1 MEAPTVNAIQ
11 NKKKDFKY
19 DGHNYVLNLSYNTNL
34 TIRIN
39 NLDENKIYENEFSL
53 KQLTEIN
60 RYFLMCETIK
70 DIYEELSNLLDNNFN
85 INYLDNNL
93 ILNIVTPSLKYKE
106 AKLILNLRKNS
117 VEEEVNFLRQLL
129 DAHEKTIKEQN
140 MIIEKQESKI
150 SLLKEKISNLENRI
164 TSIESIINSSNNIS
178 EIVTND
184 ERVGKLK
191 QLIGRKCNLRL
202 LYQMIKDGRSCSTF
216 HEKVDNQGPTITLFE
231 TEDGYKFGGYTSQS
245 FEQKS
250 NWIKDSD
257 SFVFN
262 YINLKKFP
270 IKNINSEAIFLGDK
284 TYYGPEFYDILSN
297 EGDIRLG
304 QIRIGNYIYKQE
316 DLKGGDN
323 NFKNND
329 VLVYKVVFI

>member
-19 DGHNYVLNLSYNTNL
+19 DRHNYVLNLSYNTNL

-70 DIYEELSNLLDNNFN
+70 DIYEELSNLIDNNFN

-93 ILNIVTPSLKYKE
+93 ILNIVTPSQKYKE

-117 VEEEVNFLRQLL
+117 IEEEVHFLRQLL
-129 DAHEKTIKEQN
+129 DAQEKIIKEQN
-140 MIIEKQESKI
+140 MIIEKQNSNI

-164 TSIESIINSSNNIS
+164 TLIESSINSSNNIS
-178 EIVTND
+178 ENATND

-202 LYQMIKDGRSCSTF
+202 LYQMIKDGRSCSNF

-245 FEQKS
+245 FE
-250 NWIKDSD
+250 
-257 SFVFN
+257 
-262 YINLKKFP
+262 
-270 IKNINSEAIFLGDK
+270 
-284 TYYGPEFYDILSN
+284 
-297 EGDIRLG
+297 
-304 QIRIGNYIYKQE
+304 
-316 DLKGGDN
+316 
-323 NFKNND
+323 
-329 VLVYKVVFI
+329 

>member
-1 MEAPTVNAIQ
+1 MNAIQ

-53 KQLTEIN
+53 KQLKEIN

-70 DIYEELSNLLDNNFN
+70 DIYEEKSNLIDKNFN

-93 ILNIVTPSLKYKE
+93 ILNIIAPSLKYKE

-117 VEEEVNFLRQLL
+117 IEEVNFLRQLL
-129 DAHEKTIKEQN
+129 DAHEKTFKEQN
-140 MIIEKQESKI
+140 MIIEKQNSNI
-150 SLLKEKISNLENRI
+150 PLLKEKISNLENRI
-164 TSIESIINSSNNIS
+164 TLIESSINSSNNMS

-191 QLIGRKCNLRL
+191 QLIRRKSNLRL

-216 HEKVDNQGPTITLFE
+216 HEKVDNQAHTITLFE
-231 TEDGYKFGGYTSQS
+231 TEDGCKFGGYTSQS

-250 NWIKDSD
+250 S
-257 SFVFN
+257 
-262 YINLKKFP
+262 
-270 IKNINSEAIFLGDK
+270 SEK
-284 TYYGPEFYDILSN
+284 
-297 EGDIRLG
+297 
-304 QIRIGNYIYKQE
+304 
-316 DLKGGDN
+316 
-323 NFKNND
+323 
-329 VLVYKVVFI
+329 